1 MASFPPGS
9 LSQPTRRLPITVVK
23 KARNLWN
30 PSFDII
36 DGLFELTKSY
46 RFQDCNLLFFYFF
59 FLKLLQGRKDQ
70 PHRRDRSPG
79 KGQQLNP
86 FFALAMQRYTPPP
99 PPERGRGCPEIKRP
113 LFSFQ
118 IIQGLPI
125 LLLVSVAAQQA
136 STRSPNRWRQG
147 WWRAV
152 NPTEWLALSGQ
163 ELSRKSFQTLRTAA
177 SCEF

>member
-1 MASFPPGS
+1 MGWRHYFLMASFPPGS

-23 KARNLWN
+23 KARN

-59 FLKLLQGRKDQ
+59 FFLKLLQGRKDQ
-70 PHRRDRSPG
+70 PHRRDRGPG

-99 PPERGRGCPEIKRP
+99 EWGRGCPEIKRP

-136 STRSPNRWRQG
+136 STRSPNR
-147 WWRAV
+147 
-152 NPTEWLALSGQ
+152 
-163 ELSRKSFQTLRTAA
+163 
-177 SCEF
+177 